1 MKFQVQ
7 ILTTNFNQE
16 ATFLVPVRRAC
27 HKIFITTAMIE
38 PQGTENDGFYTPTR
52 TACYKVFIATLQ
64 EEPQTT
70 DLGSKDPQQEDNSA
84 SV

>member
-1 MKFQVQ
+1 M
-7 ILTTNFNQE
+7 
-16 ATFLVPVRRAC
+16 
-27 HKIFITTAMIE
+27 M
-38 PQGTENDGFYTPTR
+38 GFYTPTR
-52 TACYKVFIATLQ
+52 TACYKGFIATLQ

>member
-38 PQGTENDGFYTPTR
+38 PQGTENDGGFYSH
-52 TACYKVFIATLQ
+52 KDSMLQ
-64 EEPQTT
+64 GFYSNITGRTT
-70 DLGSKDPQQEDNSA
+70 DN
-84 SV
+84 

>member
-27 HKIFITTAMIE
+27 HKVFITTAMIE
-38 PQGTENDGFYTPTR
+38 SQGTENDGFLYSN
-52 TACYKVFIATLQ
+52 KDSMLQ
-64 EEPQTT
+64 GFYSNITGRTT
-70 DLGSKDPQQEDNSA
+70 DN
-84 SV
+84 

>member
-27 HKIFITTAMIE
+27 HKVFTTTAMIE
-38 PQGTENDGFYTPTR
+38 PQGTENNGSLHSNKDSMLQGFYSNITGR
-52 TACYKVFIATLQ
+52 
-64 EEPQTT
+64 TT
-70 DLGSKDPQQEDNSA
+70 DNLSWQQRSTTTRH
-84 SV
+84 

>member
-1 MKFQVQ
+1 MMGVF
-7 ILTTNFNQE
+7 
-16 ATFLVPVRRAC
+16 
-27 HKIFITTAMIE
+27 
-38 PQGTENDGFYTPTR
+38 TPTR

-70 DLGSKDPQQEDNSA
+70 DLGSKDPQQEDTST